1 MLMFPTQFET
11 PDAHVWWDSQ
21 GKLGRLASATQIK
34 ADDVLPTSGQGV
46 TAPVCIPASRHTQV
60 LVQTECVVRAG
71 HK

>member
-11 PDAHVWWDSQ
+11 PDARVWWDSQ

-34 ADDVLPTSGQGV
+34 AHTLPTSGQGV
-46 TAPVCIPASRHTQV
+46 TAPVCIPASWHTQV
-60 LVQTECVVRAG
+60 LVQRECVVRAG